1 MPKFFNLK
9 TITIFISL
17 WIVSYFALHSV
28 YAAYTMS
35 STSRPQRG
43 GNVIGPGG
51 VSIKPENVTVSGTNT
66 GRVSYVVSYT
76 NIYSQNEDNNI
87 VGIELTVPKE
97 AKNIQFSLVGTVKP
111 GVDEK
116 DLIQYDDYMY
126 TPVDVN
132 VPLNLV
138 NSGAELLEK
147 MPTEPELANYTNGI
161 NGVYY
166 MGESITSLWYDA
178 YYLIGN
184 KYPTAVRVSFDIAGN
199 PGVNYVP
206 LRAFIKYACYKS
218 PSNNPFVA
226 NANCSAIDTVLRDA
240 AMTEFFEITNEN
252 GVVKKVATED
262 SLPMYGAVSA
272 EDIIPEGLHTHSSM
286 CSLTKKLSAWYKF
299 GPDITPMYYGLAQ
312 KLNLFLAGTPFYGA
326 SVSDDYCDQVVN
338 TLTIN

>member
-1 MPKFFNLK
+1 MKSPIFSYMHWHMPKFFNLK
-9 TITIFISL
+9 TIAIFISL
-17 WIVSYFALHSV
+17 WIASYFALHSV

-35 STSRPQRG
+35 STSRPEWG

-111 GVDEK
+111 SVDEK

-166 MGESITSLWYDA
+166 MGESITSL
-178 YYLIGN
+178 
-184 KYPTAVRVSFDIAGN
+184 
-199 PGVNYVP
+199 
-206 LRAFIKYACYKS
+206 
-218 PSNNPFVA
+218 
-226 NANCSAIDTVLRDA
+226 
-240 AMTEFFEITNEN
+240 
-252 GVVKKVATED
+252 
-262 SLPMYGAVSA
+262 
-272 EDIIPEGLHTHSSM
+272 
-286 CSLTKKLSAWYKF
+286 
-299 GPDITPMYYGLAQ
+299 
-312 KLNLFLAGTPFYGA
+312 
-326 SVSDDYCDQVVN
+326 
-338 TLTIN
+338 